1 MLRGQNPM
9 LLFELMYQ
17 NAAGLVTKDR
27 VQVPGLCFP
36 TIDSLTPNLGVL
48 GLHVL
53 VRWFDRLQTCP
64 KG

>member
-1 MLRGQNPM
+1 M
-9 LLFELMYQ
+9 LLFGSKNQ
-17 NAAGLVTKDR
+17 NAVGRATKDR
-27 VQVPGLCFP
+27 VQVSDLCYL

-53 VRWFDRLQTCP
+53 VRWFDRLQTYP

>member
-1 MLRGQNPM
+1 M

-17 NAAGLVTKDR
+17 DAVGRATKDL
-27 VQVPGLCFP
+27 VQVSDLCFL
-36 TIDSLTPNLGVL
+36 TTDSLTPNLGVL

-53 VRWFDRLQTCP
+53 VRWFDRLQTYP